1 MHQLKHQNL
10 QNVNENLLGHL
21 EYVYLLFQTR
31 TDKQN
36 LFPIVQ
42 GGLDAEKRRECA
54 KELIKRREIYQ
65 VMETATDKCEDAG
78 NVIESIVVK
87 YA

>member
-1 MHQLKHQNL
+1 
-10 QNVNENLLGHL
+10 
-21 EYVYLLFQTR
+21 
-31 TDKQN
+31 
-36 LFPIVQ
+36 
-42 GGLDAEKRRECA
+42 
-54 KELIKRREIYQ
+54 